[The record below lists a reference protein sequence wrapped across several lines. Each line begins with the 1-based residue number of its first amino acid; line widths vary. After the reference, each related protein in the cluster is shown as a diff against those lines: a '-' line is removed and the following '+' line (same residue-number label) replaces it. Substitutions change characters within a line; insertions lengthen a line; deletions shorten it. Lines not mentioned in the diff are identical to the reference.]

1 MAATSQQMSQNV
13 GGVGAQG
20 DLEQRGVNRNR
31 SPWLKIL
38 YKALRSFISVMPD
51 AMDTQRA
58 VSHMNLE
65 YDDDALF
72 AFSKAFIT
80 SKETELEIVYPNL
93 QPILSLYDK
102 KASDDRSHLDGWVP
116 DLNRK
121 ELWVISDSVLSL
133 YNEESTKTRR
143 PFGVLWWKKFSCVEA
158 FYYRGHLFGLRFW

>member
-31 SPWLKIL
+31 SPWLKML

-65 YDDDALF
+65 YDDDALCS
-72 AFSKAFIT
+72 FSKAFIT
-80 SKETELEIVYPNL
+80 AKETELEIVYPNL
-93 QPILSLYDK
+93 QPIPSLYDK
-102 KASDDRSHLDGWVP
+102 NASGDRSHLDGWVP
-116 DLNRK
+116 DLTRK
-121 ELWVISDSVLSL
+121 KLWVISDSVLSL

-143 PFGVLWWKKFSCVEA
+143 PLGVLVDTTKHV
-158 FYYRGHLFGLRFW
+158 